1 MALKACREND
11 KGGKLHCLVTKLL
24 GTESAKKVQT
34 AIDSWRKTMKKEQKG
49 EKADKAKAKDT
60 EREDYRSQYYQFQPP
75 QFQPPQFQP
84 PWYRSPRPSFRP
96 RGFRGGRRPWNQFPR
111 FPAARPFACFL
122 CNSLDHFVKDCP
134 QHNSQKVKTE

>member
-1 MALKACREND
+1 M
-11 KGGKLHCLVTKLL
+11 KLL
-24 GTESAKKVQT
+24 GTESAKKAQT
-34 AIDSWRKTMKKEQKG
+34 AIDSWKKTMKKEQKG
-49 EKADKAKAKDT
+49 EKADKDKAKAKDT

-75 QFQPPQFQP
+75 
-84 PWYRSPRPSFRP
+84 WYQSPRPSFRP
-96 RGFRGGRRPWNQFPR
+96 RGFRGGRRLWNQFPR